1 MFLFTVKTTWT
12 YYTEQS
18 FKNAAEEGVCHI
30 VDSTVREE
38 DYVWSNTELGR
49 VFVYPS
55 SQKLKSFQNLTRS
68 ISKLSIV

>member
-1 MFLFTVKTTWT
+1 MPRKPSCGCAGPCKAMAVVMFLFTVKTTWT

-49 VFVYPS
+49 VFV
-55 SQKLKSFQNLTRS
+55 
-68 ISKLSIV
+68 

>member
-1 MFLFTVKTTWT
+1 MAVVMFLFTVKTTWT

-49 VFVYPS
+49 VFV
-55 SQKLKSFQNLTRS
+55 
-68 ISKLSIV
+68 